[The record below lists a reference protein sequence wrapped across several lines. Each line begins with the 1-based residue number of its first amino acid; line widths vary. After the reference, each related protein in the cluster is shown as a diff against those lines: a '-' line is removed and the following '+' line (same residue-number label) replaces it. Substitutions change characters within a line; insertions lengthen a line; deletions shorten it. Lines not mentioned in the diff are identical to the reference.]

1 MSRRIIEEEKSSELK
16 TEFDKIAMP
25 EASKRRVLKKL
36 ESQAPKSQPLPD
48 NLVPD
53 EKREKIKVST
63 AGRFVSAAAAVAM
76 CIAGIGV
83 MYSIDK
89 NSKSDPTAKPSQ
101 ASSARTSDTSSEQTD
116 SSYSWGGAKLENDAA
131 LYPDEVYTN
140 VKFNDLS
147 LSHSDNTEKI
157 VYDNTVRNGAVY
169 YIMSEEF
176 IYEPNDNDEIKTI
189 AVYRNNDGAVKMTN
203 ELYVKDHYDVLAGF
217 SENGAYIISKPEFE
231 QGYTLNCYN
240 WNMNLVLSADL
251 SGLEHLI
258 AGDIISNYAA
268 VFTDGFDSMWLY
280 NSADNED
287 NIIYEVIFSDSS
299 GTGVTTQFA
308 EHRINNLQKELGC
321 IVPASDGT
329 IYYYASTDIDYS
341 KSYYATNNMTYDCEI
356 GTLSFSED
364 GEVYAQ
370 QIIEDTIA
378 PGSFYGPFGYN
389 IIGCDKNGAAYVSID
404 GLENGKISIYKIK
417 DGEKTLVKNF
427 EDPNDSKQ
435 SVFKVTDSEFLLRT
449 VYGEQWY
456 PLCVEIYSIADGSL
470 VNSFSFARNFAYAGL
485 SVYIDNNT
493 NKLYCQN
500 GSLRC
505 YVFDIYNSRPIY
517 DTSSEQQ

>member
-63 AGRFVSAAAAVAM
+63 AGRFVSAAAAAAM

-89 NSKSDPTAKPSQ
+89 NDKSDHTAKPSQ
-101 ASSARTSDTSSEQTD
+101 ASSARTFDTSSEQTD

-131 LYPDEVYTN
+131 LYPDEAYTN
-140 VKFNDLS
+140 VKYINCGRGIDES
-147 LSHSDNTEKI
+147 NYMT
-157 VYDNTVRNGAVY
+157 YCTAVRNGAPY
-169 YIMSEEF
+169 YILSQEF
-176 IYEPNDNDEIKTI
+176 HYDSPQEDVASL
-189 AVYRNNDGAVKMTN
+189 AVYRYNNEAEAVTE
-203 ELYVKDHYDVLAGF
+203 ELYMKDRFDVMTGF
-217 SENGAYIISKPEFE
+217 TNDGAYIIYRPK
-231 QGYTLNCYN
+231 GKDNYVLNCYN
-240 WNMNLVLSADL
+240 WNMYLVLSADL
-251 SGLEHLI
+251 SGLKDLPGGLNI
-258 AGDIISNYAA
+258 GNFGA

-280 NSADNED
+280 NNEDNQD

-299 GTGVTTQFA
+299 GTGVTAQFV
-308 EHRINNLQKELGC
+308 EHRINNLQKELGY
-321 IVPASDGT
+321 IAPSSDGT
-329 IYYYASTDIDYS
+329 MYYYAS
-341 KSYYATNNMTYDCEI
+341 NNMTYDCEI

-364 GEVYAQ
+364 GEVYAR
-370 QIIEDTIA
+370 QIMEDTID
-378 PGSFYGPFGYN
+378 PDSLYDPLGYN
-389 IIGCDKNGAAYVSID
+389 IIGCDKNGAAYVSVD
-404 GLENGKISIYKIK
+404 GLENGKISIYKLK
-417 DGEKTLVKNF
+417 DGEKTLVKEF

-435 SVFKVTDSEFLLRT
+435 SEFKVSDSEFLLRT

-456 PLCVEIYSIADGSL
+456 PLRVEIYSIADGSL
-470 VNSFSFARNFAYAGL
+470 VNSFSFARNFANAGL
-485 SVYIDNNT
+485 SMYIDNNT
-493 NKLYCQN
+493 NKLYCQS

-505 YVFDIYNSRPIY
+505 YIFDIYNSRPIY